1 MGLQPFCGQLSWFQ
15 SSINSLKKK
24 KKKQL
29 SRMVGKM
36 LFITE
41 TSSYNKLDVL
51 KASRVIRFADNS
63 DLGMAG
69 SILGDGI

>member
-1 MGLQPFCGQLSWFQ
+1 
-15 SSINSLKKK
+15 
-24 KKKQL
+24 
-29 SRMVGKM
+29 M

>member
-1 MGLQPFCGQLSWFQ
+1 
-15 SSINSLKKK
+15 
-24 KKKQL
+24 
-29 SRMVGKM
+29 M

-41 TSSYNKLDVL
+41 TSSCNKLDVL
-51 KASRVIRFADNS
+51 KASRVIRFADSS